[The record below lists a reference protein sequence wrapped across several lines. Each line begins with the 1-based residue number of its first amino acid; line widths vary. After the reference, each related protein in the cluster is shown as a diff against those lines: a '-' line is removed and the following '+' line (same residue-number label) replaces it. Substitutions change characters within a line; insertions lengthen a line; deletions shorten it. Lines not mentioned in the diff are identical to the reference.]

1 MELRVIDFDILTRN
15 FQPYVDG
22 YKNIESEKRAMLD
35 SIQPVRKEMESIMKS
50 ASSILDEVSQQK
62 SAERFRTLQDS
73 LMKSDNDFKYKLKGL
88 QEDLNT
94 SVFEQLSE
102 IVSVWAKEN
111 SINVVM
117 DKMEVIFNTDDIDA
131 TEDILSVVKEKGLF
145 YKVEVIE
152 DEKVEEVEIIDEKV
166 KSGQTF
172 DLIADYAEP
181 LPVKIIADLLGFP
194 ESEEHLLRPWSQA
207 IVKMYEVNP
216 TVQYQS
222 EAKVAAQEFADYVR
236 ALAESRKKTPGADLI
251 SDLAIV
257 EENGEKLNMHELV
270 ATCVLLLNAGHE
282 ASVNAFGNGM
292 VAALQRPDQT
302 ALLRDNSRGITNTAL
317 EEFMRFDAPLHMFE
331 RTATADTE
339 IGGVSIKEGQKIAA
353 LIGSANRDETVFSSP
368 ESMDLTRDPNPH
380 IGFGAGIHFCIGAPL
395 ARLEM
400 SVSLPALW
408 EKYPHMQLA
417 GDAIRRPTFVLR
429 GYESVAISA

>member
-1 MELRVIDFDILTRN
+1 MIDFTDPAFVSNPYPALKELRAA
-15 FQPYVDG
+15 G
-22 YKNIESEKRAMLD
+22 
-35 SIQPVRKEMESIMKS
+35 QPVWHEGMQIFLAACHSDANDVFRNKS
-50 ASSILDEVSQQK
+50 LGRIFTEKSPEFEWEIFNWLHADSILDSEPPKHTRLRSLVAKAFNRQK
-62 SAERFRTLQDS
+62 IEGMRPAVGRIT
-73 LMKSDNDFKYKLKGL
+73 
-88 QEDLNT
+88 
-94 SVFEQLSE
+94 EQLL
-102 IVSVWAKEN
+102 
-111 SINVVM
+111 
-117 DKMEVIFNTDDIDA
+117 DA
-131 TEDILSVVKEKGLF
+131 
-145 YKVEVIE
+145 
-152 DEKVEEVEIIDEKV
+152 IDEKV
-166 KSGQTF
+166 KTGQTF

-368 ESMDLTRDPNPH
+368 ELMDLTRDPNPH

-429 GYESVAISA
+429 GYESVAISV

>member
-1 MELRVIDFDILTRN
+1 MIDFSDPAFVSNPYPALKELRAAGEPVWHEGMQMFLAARHSDANDVFRN
-15 FQPYVDG
+15 KSLGRIFT
-22 YKNIESEKRAMLD
+22 EKSPEFEWEIFNWLHAD
-35 SIQPVRKEMESIMKS
+35 
-50 ASSILDEVSQQK
+50 SILDSEPPKHTRLRSLVAKAFNRQK
-62 SAERFRTLQDS
+62 IEGMRPAVGRIT
-73 LMKSDNDFKYKLKGL
+73 
-88 QEDLNT
+88 
-94 SVFEQLSE
+94 EQLL
-102 IVSVWAKEN
+102 
-111 SINVVM
+111 
-117 DKMEVIFNTDDIDA
+117 DA
-131 TEDILSVVKEKGLF
+131 
-145 YKVEVIE
+145 
-152 DEKVEEVEIIDEKV
+152 IDEKV
-166 KSGQTF
+166 KTGQTF

-216 TVQYQS
+216 RVQYQN
-222 EAKVAAQEFADYVR
+222 EAKLAAQEFADYVR
-236 ALAESRKKTPGADLI
+236 DLAESRKKTPGADLI

-368 ESMDLTRDPNPH
+368 ELMDLTRDPNPH

-429 GYESVAISA
+429 GYESVAISV